1 MNMEGSEVWQ
11 TAYTKGQL
19 QWGVVHVLNKFQV
32 GHIDIRLHRGRAA
45 VVERACAIWSMYQ
58 ASNRRGLIVGDFCG
72 SLCMQGIVACC
83 WTLSRVS
90 CPALASGC
98 CEMLPSLP
106 TWRTCLLLNRCP
118 ALWGDTKRPC

>member
-11 TAYTKGQL
+11 TAYKKGQL
-19 QWGVVHVLNKFQV
+19 QWGVVHVLNKSQV

-45 VVERACAIWSMYQ
+45 VVERACPVALHSTLSRACAIWSMYQ

-98 CEMLPSLP
+98 
-106 TWRTCLLLNRCP
+106 
-118 ALWGDTKRPC
+118 